1 MEESEDTLG
10 RLEPGEDLAFH
21 NIPSIELYLPSV
33 CVCVFVAIVCTSCH
47 SRGSELGCFNPPLI
61 SFSVCIY
68 YSVLL
73 CVYYSSYRAGVT
85 G

>member
-10 RLEPGEDLAFH
+10 CLDPGEDLASH
-21 NIPSIELYLPSV
+21 KIPSIELYLPSV
-33 CVCVFVAIVCTSCH
+33 CVCVVENVCASCH

-61 SFSVCIY
+61 SFSVCMY
-68 YSVLL
+68 CSVLL
-73 CVYYSSYRAGVT
+73 CVYYSSYRPGVT